1 MANRSSRGI
10 PDRRASPVLMSFT
23 AAIRIAFGALLIHKG
38 RSVLT
43 SLGIIIGISA
53 VIAMVA
59 AGDGVRLKLD
69 ERMGTI
75 GKNLILIR
83 AGARTKSGA
92 IADSTPLT
100 RDDATAIRK
109 QTGYLLT
116 GVAELQLTQRT
127 TSTRSRNWPTLLCG
141 TTPELQ
147 VIREWAP
154 AVGRFFTS
162 DEVSQAAPVCVIGQT
177 VRQKLFPDD
186 PAPLGQS
193 IRVDRLQLKIVGV
206 LTPKGRNPAGADQD
220 DEVFLPITTLQRK
233 VVGEEKMNII
243 LAGVRSES
251 LTTRAVQEITRVLRR
266 THHLKPG
273 NEDFDVSSVQEMAEL
288 AYVVTS
294 SLQLLVAV
302 IASLSLLVGG
312 IGIMNI
318 MLVSVTERTREIGLR
333 MAVGA
338 TAGNVLTQFLIEAMI
353 LALVGGLLGIT
364 VGIAIAMGLA
374 GTLDWPLVVS
384 PFTVLLAVAISAAV
398 GVFFGFYPAWKA
410 SRLDP
415 IVALRY
421 E

>member
-1 MANRSSRGI
+1 
-10 PDRRASPVLMSFT
+10 MSLT
-23 AAIRIAFGALLIHKG
+23 AAIRMALGALLVHKG
-38 RSVLT
+38 RSILT

-59 AGDGVRLKLD
+59 AGDGVRYKLD

-92 IADSTPLT
+92 VSDPTPLT

-109 QTGYLLT
+109 QVGYLLT
-116 GVAELQLTQRT
+116 GVAEVQLTQRT
-127 TSTRSRNWPTLLCG
+127 AATRTRNWPTDLCG
-141 TTPELQ
+141 TTTEMQ
-147 VIREWAP
+147 VVREWVP
-154 AVGRFFTS
+154 AVGRFFTQ
-162 DEVSQAAPVCVIGQT
+162 EEESQSAPVCVIGHT

-193 IRVDRLQLKIVGV
+193 IRVDHLQLKIVGV

-233 VVGEEKMNII
+233 VVGEDKISLI

-251 LTTRAVQEITRVLRR
+251 LTAKALEDITTVLRR

-273 NEDFDVSSVQEMAEL
+273 NEDFDVSSVQEMAQL
-288 AYVVTS
+288 AYVITNT
-294 SLQLLVAV
+294 LQILVAV
-302 IASLSLLVGG
+302 IASLSLFVGG

-338 TAGNVLTQFLIEAMI
+338 TASHVLTQFLIEAMI
-353 LALVGGLLGIT
+353 LALIGGLLGIL
-364 VGIAIAMGLA
+364 VGIAVAMGLA
-374 GTLDWPLVVS
+374 VAVDWPLVVS
-384 PFTVLLAVAISAAV
+384 PFAVLLAVAVSAAV

-410 SRLDP
+410 SQLDP
-415 IVALRY
+415 IEALRY

>member
-1 MANRSSRGI
+1 
-10 PDRRASPVLMSFT
+10 
-23 AAIRIAFGALLIHKG
+23 
-38 RSVLT
+38 
-43 SLGIIIGISA
+43 
-53 VIAMVA
+53 MVA
-59 AGDGVRLKLD
+59 AGDGVRYKLD

-83 AGARTKSGA
+83 AGARTKSGTVS
-92 IADSTPLT
+92 DPTPLT

-109 QTGYLLT
+109 QAGYLLT
-116 GVAELQLTQRT
+116 GVAEVQLTQRT
-127 TSTRSRNWPTLLCG
+127 ASTRTRNWPTLLCG
-141 TTPELQ
+141 TTTEMQ
-147 VIREWAP
+147 VVREWAP
-154 AVGRFFTS
+154 AVGRFFN
-162 DEVSQAAPVCVIGQT
+162 DAEVYQSAPVCVLGHT

-193 IRVDRLQLKIVGV
+193 IRVDQLQLKIVGV
-206 LTPKGRNPAGADQD
+206 LAAKGRNPAGADQD
-220 DEVFLPITTLQRK
+220 DEVFVPITTLQRK
-233 VVGEEKMNII
+233 VVGEEKVSLI

-251 LTTRAVQEITRVLRR
+251 LTAKAVEDITKVLRR

-288 AYVVTS
+288 AYVITN
-294 SLQLLVAV
+294 SLQVLVAV
-302 IASLSLLVGG
+302 IASLSLFVGG

-338 TAGNVLTQFLIEAMI
+338 TAGNVLAQFLIEAVI
-353 LALVGGLLGIT
+353 LSLIGGLLGIT
-364 VGIAIAMGLA
+364 VGIAAAVGLA
-374 GTLDWPLVVS
+374 VAIGWPLVVS
-384 PFTVLLAVAISAAV
+384 PFAVLLAVAVSAAV

-415 IVALRY
+415 IEALRY